1 MLGAAVLAPEAE
13 TALSQEA
20 EATAIRT
27 QEAEAAVIAR
37 AGAQG
42 TFFNFLHAQ
51 MLTRVHRRCNRLF
64 FLNDS
69 DLDLLQSQNHLLR
82 QGMNS

>member
-1 MLGAAVLAPEAE
+1 MMLGAAVLAPEAE

-20 EATAIRT
+20 EATATRT

-37 AGAQG
+37 VGAQ
-42 TFFNFLHAQ
+42 
-51 MLTRVHRRCNRLF
+51 
-64 FLNDS
+64 